1 MGSRFWSKQVSKDF
15 CGRFSAMEGQL
26 VGSEIHGFHNLQGTN
41 QRPFFFFFVFVFC
54 FPGKCLIF
62 CWILDENECPFKK
75 WYFRFGIF
83 VFVRKIFFFF
93 FFLKIIEQKTARRSK
108 NFMFVVCGTMEHLG
122 GSRLEWTKNYL
133 CNWIH
138 KVVDEAKRVK

>member
-1 MGSRFWSKQVSKDF
+1 MIKTSVEGFLWEIF
-15 CGRFSAMEGQL
+15 GHGRTARGLRDSWIPQFARYEPETL
-26 VGSEIHGFHNLQGTN
+26 
-41 QRPFFFFFVFVFC
+41 FFFFNLFLFLFFC

-93 FFLKIIEQKTARRSK
+93 LKIIEQKTARPSK
-108 NFMFVVCGTMEHLG
+108 DFMFVVCGTMEHLG

-138 KVVDEAKRVK
+138 KVVEEAKRVK